1 MKLEEAQN
9 YYEKYKLIY
18 DEKFAKN
25 LLNEQEYF
33 LNGIE
38 LVHEPPFN
46 DTSYEVIVNT
56 IRDGNLIPLKIE
68 TAVRNF
74 GDAI

>member
-1 MKLEEAQN
+1 MKLEEAQHFF
-9 YYEKYKLIY
+9 EKYKLIY

-33 LNGIE
+33 LNGVE
-38 LVHEPPFN
+38 LVHEAPFSE
-46 DTSYEVIVNT
+46 TSYEVIVNT

-68 TAVRNF
+68 TAIRNF
-74 GDAI
+74 GENL